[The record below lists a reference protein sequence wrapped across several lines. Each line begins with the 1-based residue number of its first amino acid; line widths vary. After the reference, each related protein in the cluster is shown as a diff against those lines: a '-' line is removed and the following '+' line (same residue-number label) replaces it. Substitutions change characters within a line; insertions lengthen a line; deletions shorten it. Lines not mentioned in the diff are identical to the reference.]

1 MVKGLIEQGIID
13 EDADQDEINEALEDY
28 LKDKKVPHGVDES
41 SSFGKKATK
50 SQLAALSDAAQRVTE
65 IEDEEELRA
74 SKRVH
79 TDNIVIALV
88 EFSDREHNE
97 LPKMNDTL
105 WTADFNEKHYKEML
119 FNQKGYETPEG
130 TSMTTMA
137 EYYYLQSGRS
147 WTVDGVVTPWQ
158 MAEKSYKYYGE
169 NNSGG
174 SDSAPRDLVVET
186 LDAVGEAIAGKEDE
200 YDQRDPYDL
209 DGDGDLMEP
218 DGMLDNLM
226 LVHAG
231 IGEETGEDAD
241 AIWSHR
247 WTLKKLVWK
256 SQAPA

>member
-1 MVKGLIEQGIID
+1 MKKSKKLLSILFSSSLVLTAFAAVPATGLAKSKEDKHSLEVDLSTVNIDRLVKGLIEQGIID

-158 MAEKSYKYYGE
+158 MAEKSYKYYGK

-186 LDAVGEAIAGKEDE
+186 L
-200 YDQRDPYDL
+200 
-209 DGDGDLMEP
+209 
-218 DGMLDNLM
+218 
-226 LVHAG
+226 
-231 IGEETGEDAD
+231 
-241 AIWSHR
+241 
-247 WTLKKLVWK
+247 
-256 SQAPA
+256 